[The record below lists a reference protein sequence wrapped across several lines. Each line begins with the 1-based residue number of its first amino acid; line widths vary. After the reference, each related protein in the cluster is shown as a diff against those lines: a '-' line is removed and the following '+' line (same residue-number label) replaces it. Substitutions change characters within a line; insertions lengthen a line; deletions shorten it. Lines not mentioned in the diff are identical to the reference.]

1 MPQVQWKSAPPRQAA
16 GVADLLPDATVAD
29 LRRVVAEWFALPR
42 AAVRVGLRG
51 GKELSDDA
59 EPPHRVVVWVRPHA
73 EAICAAAVAA
83 GLAACAAAASQP
95 EAAGAAEPAPAAA
108 AASQG
113 AAPAAAAAPRAA
125 TRSIAEAIAEVDPAW
140 QLPQVRAALDIAGG
154 DPGGAVD
161 LLLKCGALP
170 SLPPLTQLLAHVPAF
185 EEIRNTIFSNPA
197 MGRQLIEG
205 ALDMVRTSH
214 PALFELICRSNA
226 EFFDLLTHG
235 VSAVV
240 GRAAV
245 DPPPDGGQVS
255 SAPPGFTVKL
265 HGVADR
271 VVSAVTLTLPP
282 TAADL
287 NQAAVREFEKPRVV
301 WKGKELPASPT
312 SLLELGFSDGAT
324 VFVTGKRRPLSVRRL
339 ASSGGPD
346 LTVPY
351 KSSSTVGQLK
361 DSVAALSGIPAWEQ
375 RLVHGGRLLADDR
388 KLLPDAGIAAGALLH
403 LAPPPSVAAAAEA
416 AAGEPSEEPSCPT
429 SLGLRGLANLGNT
442 CYMNAGLQCLAA
454 TEPLREHFAELRG
467 RTITSRHGMRGALAA
482 EFRRVLTALTAS
494 TEGAARPSSHP
505 VSPARFKA
513 VVGQWNSTFVGSGQ
527 HDAHELLR
535 FVLDGLHGD
544 LQRVQGPRPYTE
556 LRDLDGEG
564 DDEAA
569 RRWWAAHAARED
581 SVIQDIFAGQLLSA
595 VECSVC
601 HSRRLACDPV
611 LDLSISIPD
620 GGGAE
625 GPSVMEC
632 LQRFAAPE
640 RLEGV
645 EAVHCPRCG
654 QKQPC
659 VRRIRIS
666 RLPPV
671 LVVHLK
677 RFEQDG
683 QRLLKLHSPV
693 RVPLRAEL
701 GWACTEG
708 ARAVAPTSYELFA
721 LIHHHGSI
729 SGGHYTAHVR
739 KKDSRWYL
747 CNDSKVS
754 VAEPPEGSS
763 TTAYICFFAAS
774 RGGAGGP
781 AG

>member
-595 VECSVC
+595 AQRGCSRQARPFGGIQGGPAAAGAHSGRRCLPGGVFGVPLPPPRVRPSAGPLHI
-601 HSRRLACDPV
+601 HSRRGR
-611 LDLSISIPD
+611 

-625 GPSVMEC
+625 CDGVS
-632 LQRFAAPE
+632 AALRRP
-640 RLEGV
+640 RAPGGGRSSALPTLRAKATLRAPHPHQPPAPRAGGAF
-645 EAVHCPRCG
+645 EALRAG
-654 QKQPC
+654 RAAAAQAAQPC
-659 VRRIRIS
+659 ARAAARRAGLGVHRRGPGRRPHLLRAVRAHT
-666 RLPPV
+666 PPRK
-671 LVVHLK
+671 HI
-677 RFEQDG
+677 G
-683 QRLLKLHSPV
+683 GPLHSPCAQEGL
-693 RVPLRAEL
+693 PLVLVQR
-701 GWACTEG
+701 
-708 ARAVAPTSYELFA
+708 
-721 LIHHHGSI
+721 
-729 SGGHYTAHVR
+729 
-739 KKDSRWYL
+739 
-747 CNDSKVS
+747 
-754 VAEPPEGSS
+754 
-763 TTAYICFFAAS
+763 
-774 RGGAGGP
+774 
-781 AG
+781 